1 MQTNAYTPKVSV
13 VVPVYNAASTLPACL
28 GNLVHQTLQD
38 IEIILVDDASTDNSF
53 QILSD
58 CEAAFPDKIILIH
71 LDDNLGPGGAR
82 NVGLSYAHGEYVGF
96 VDSDDLADPTM
107 YETLYKLASDNDYD
121 MVDCAYYNKATDS
134 LFLQTED
141 NCIGHLDTQK
151 RIQLISEGG
160 YLWSRLYKYEL
171 FHNLSFREH
180 VTLEDIEI
188 LMELFLRTKKLGS
201 TKKTLYKY
209 SASPN
214 SASKAN
220 DFVKSHNAI
229 LQAMQA
235 VYTTLHST
243 TNYEDYQSVCEFSLL
258 NLYKC
263 GIQNILQQKSRL
275 PSLVEQKAMH
285 ELYMIRA
292 KFVQISIKKNEIVL
306 HRLSNNEIQLIQT
319 FDNHFL

>member
-1 MQTNAYTPKVSV
+1 MQTNMYIPKVSV
-13 VVPVYNAASTLPACL
+13 IVPVYNAASSLPACL

-82 NVGLSYAHGEYVGF
+82 NVGLSYAHGEYIGF

-107 YETLYKLASDNDYD
+107 YETLYELAKVNDYD
-121 MVDCAYYNKATDS
+121 MIDCAYYDEATDT

-141 NCIGHLDTQK
+141 NCLGILDTEK

-160 YLWSRLYKYEL
+160 YLWSRLYKRKL
-171 FHNLSFREH
+171 FQNLTFREH
-180 VTLEDIEI
+180 VTLEDMEI
-188 LMELFLRTKKLGS
+188 MIELFLRTRKLGS
-201 TKKTLYKY
+201 TKKALYKY

-235 VYTTLHST
+235 VYSTLHNI
-243 TNYEDYQSVCEFSLL
+243 TNYGDYQSVCEFSLL

-263 GIQNILQQKSRL
+263 GIQNILQQNPRL

-285 ELYMIRA
+285 ELYKIRA
-292 KFVQISIKKNEIVL
+292 KFVQISIERNEIVL